1 MVTLDLYLFVGMLLL
16 LQGEFAA
23 LCPFPEPDNV
33 HFLLSKLVRGLGM
46 LSLCQLDVVLEP
58 FLLHVNTCNH
68 LPVGTKS
75 RGNSDGLALEI
86 F

>member
-16 LQGEFAA
+16 LQGEFTA
-23 LCPFPEPDNV
+23 LRLFPEPDNV

-46 LSLCQLDVVLEP
+46 LCLCQLDVVLEP
-58 FLLHVNTCNH
+58 SLLHVSTCNH
-68 LPVGTKS
+68 PVGTKS